1 MQPTAKDAPR
11 RRRGIEVAQRGRAVQ
26 VTLTLSADR
35 TRVDRRKALERA
47 RRMLA
52 VALEEERAA
61 ARPTPEPT
69 TARHPRAN
77 APGCGAWWAF

>member
-11 RRRGIEVAQRGRAVQ
+11 RGPGIEVAPRGRAVQ

-35 TRVDRRKALERA
+35 PRVDRRKALERA

-52 VALEEERAA
+52 AALEEERAA
-61 ARPTPEPT
+61 ARPAPEPT
-69 TARHPRAN
+69 TASHPRAN
-77 APGCGAWWAF
+77 APGCGAWWAV

>member
-11 RRRGIEVAQRGRAVQ
+11 HDSGIKVAQRGRAVQ

-35 TRVDRRKALERA
+35 PRVDRRKALEKA
-47 RRMLA
+47 RRMLVA
-52 VALEEERAA
+52 ALEEERV
-61 ARPTPEPT
+61 
-69 TARHPRAN
+69 TARLVPGPDASRPRAR